1 MSNNTNKL
9 AALVEAMN
17 TAQGAARATTREVAS
32 FVFLQGTGDT
42 GGDAVQWRGNDASTA
57 RAIGLIGGAFKA
69 SERDAVLALIAAPAG
84 EAGGRLS
91 DWLTAARTALA
102 GMEAR
107 TVDVFEG
114 KGETRKVLVK
124 GTLAQATKHTAAK
137 AERKAAKPA
146 EPAGKAEPSA
156 PAKTTPRAAF
166 AAAMAALSD
175 ALAGAEFTDKGRAE
189 KTMKALAVNLQT
201 LDSLIK

>member
-1 MSNNTNKL
+1 MQAQNKL
-9 AALVEAMN
+9 ATLVAAMN
-17 TAQGAARATTREVAS
+17 TANGAARSSTRDVAT

-42 GGDAVQWRGNDASTA
+42 GGDAVEWKGNDASTA

-69 SERDAVLALIAAPAG
+69 SERDAVLALIGAPAG

-114 KGETRKVLVK
+114 KGESRKVLVK

-137 AERKAAKPA
+137 AERKAADKA
-146 EPAGKAEPSA
+146 TPAGKAEPEQAAKAA
-156 PAKTTPRAAF
+156 PKAAF
-166 AAAMAALSD
+166 HAAMAALSD
-175 ALAGAEFTDKGRAE
+175 ALANAEFTDKARAE
-189 KTMKALAVNLQT
+189 KCLKALSVNLQT
-201 LDSLIK
+201 LDGLLK